1 MDVMSS
7 RSSAT
12 ELEHDFLWR
21 TKRDLPKRGRFG
33 IFNRPYYEE
42 VLIVRVHRGILN
54 SEDIPD
60 APHHYGKL
68 WHDRYRSIRDL
79 ELHLHAME
87 PSSSSSSSI
96 SRRKSSCNGSWR
108 VSTNP
113 TRTGRSAGPTS
124 RRESSG
130 SSTERPTRSA
140 SARPARMTRPGLW
153 CRPATKR
160 TRG

>member
-79 ELHLHAME
+79 EAVSKRVRHDRVRGWAAR
-87 PSSSSSSSI
+87 PNRDSS
-96 SRRKSSCNGSWR
+96 RLQH
-108 VSTNP
+108 
-113 TRTGRSAGPTS
+113 TGRGLDVEPGHPSA
-124 RRESSG
+124 
-130 SSTERPTRSA
+130 A
-140 SARPARMTRPGLW
+140 
-153 CRPATKR
+153 
-160 TRG
+160 